1 MAGPFPTVRGMS
13 TKHSTSN
20 DRPLTLQAA
29 ADYCGVS
36 VETMRAR
43 VHDGTIP
50 AARLGKAIRI
60 RRDDLDALFVA
71 APTTREGRA

>member
-1 MAGPFPTVRGMS
+1 MS
-13 TKHSTSN
+13 TKPALTSHN
-20 DRPLTLQAA
+20 RPLSLRDA

-36 VETMRAR
+36 IETMRAR

-60 RRDDLDALFVA
+60 RPADLDALFID
-71 APTTREGRA
+71 APTKGGRK

>member
-1 MAGPFPTVRGMS
+1 MT
-13 TKHSTSN
+13 TKPALTSHN
-20 DRPLTLQAA
+20 RPLSLRDA

-36 VETMRAR
+36 IETMRAR

-60 RRDDLDALFVA
+60 RPADLDALFVA
-71 APTTREGRA
+71 SPTKGGRQ

>member
-1 MAGPFPTVRGMS
+1 MS
-13 TKHSTSN
+13 TKHRTTSN

-29 ADYCGVS
+29 ADRLGVS

-50 AARLGKAIRI
+50 AARIGKAIRI
-60 RRDDLDALFVA
+60 RPADIDALFVA
-71 APTTREGRA
+71 SPTQGGRA

>member
-1 MAGPFPTVRGMS
+1 MS
-13 TKHSTSN
+13 TKPALTSHN
-20 DRPLTLQAA
+20 RPLSLRDA

-36 VETMRAR
+36 IETMRAR

-60 RRDDLDALFVA
+60 RPADLDALFVA
-71 APTTREGRA
+71 SPVPGGRQ

>member
-1 MAGPFPTVRGMS
+1 MSANHPPTS
-13 TKHSTSN
+13 EN
-20 DRPLTLQAA
+20 RPLTLRDA

-36 VETMRAR
+36 IETMRAR

-60 RRDDLDALFVA
+60 RPADLDALFVA
-71 APTTREGRA
+71 APTQGGRQ

>member
-1 MAGPFPTVRGMS
+1 MS
-13 TKHSTSN
+13 TKPALTSHN
-20 DRPLTLQAA
+20 RPLSLRDA

-36 VETMRAR
+36 IETMRAR

-60 RRDDLDALFVA
+60 RPADLDALFVA
-71 APTTREGRA
+71 SPVQGGRQ

>member
-1 MAGPFPTVRGMS
+1 MT
-13 TKHSTSN
+13 TKPALTSHN
-20 DRPLTLQAA
+20 RPLSLRDA

-36 VETMRAR
+36 IETMRAR

-60 RRDDLDALFVA
+60 RPADLDALFVA
-71 APTTREGRA
+71 APTKGGRQ

>member
-1 MAGPFPTVRGMS
+1 MAPPFCSVQGMS
-13 TKHSTSN
+13 TKPAPTSAN
-20 DRPLTLQAA
+20 RPLTLRDA

-43 VHDGTIP
+43 VHDGTVP

-60 RRDDLDALFVA
+60 RPADLDALFVA
-71 APTTREGRA
+71 TPAKGGRR

>member
-1 MAGPFPTVRGMS
+1 MS
-13 TKHSTSN
+13 TKPALTSHN
-20 DRPLTLQAA
+20 RPLSLRDA

-36 VETMRAR
+36 IETMRAR

-60 RRDDLDALFVA
+60 RPADLDALFIA
-71 APTTREGRA
+71 APTKGGRK

>member
-1 MAGPFPTVRGMS
+1 MS
-13 TKHSTSN
+13 TKPALTSHN
-20 DRPLTLQAA
+20 RPLSLRDA

-36 VETMRAR
+36 IETKRAR

-60 RRDDLDALFVA
+60 RPADLDALFIA
-71 APTTREGRA
+71 APTKGGRK